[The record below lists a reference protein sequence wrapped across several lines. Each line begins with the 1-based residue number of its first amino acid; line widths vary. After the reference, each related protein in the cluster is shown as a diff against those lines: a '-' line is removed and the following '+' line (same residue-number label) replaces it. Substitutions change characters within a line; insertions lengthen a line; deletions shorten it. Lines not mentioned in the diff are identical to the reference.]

1 MTAPK
6 IVNWTLEAP
15 GYFTK
20 PVVLRNKTLVV
31 GMVRDLLENG
41 VAISIKPNYAS
52 QKDSDSK

>member
-20 PVVLRNKTLVV
+20 PVTLRNKTLVT

-41 VAISIKPNYAS
+41 VPIHIKPNYAAA
-52 QKDSDSK
+52 KPDDK